1 LEFKNQYGHVTL
13 QHESNII
20 IASFTGYINERLVIE
35 FSTAMLN
42 RAKSFAGAPWGYISN
57 SKHAQA
63 ATPDAEASFVDLTK
77 SMIKDGCIASAF
89 IFDSSLIINQ
99 MQRVIKNTGLDFNI
113 HDRLFANLE
122 EAMLFIEQKITEPT
136 I

>member
-1 LEFKNQYGHVTL
+1 MEFKNQYGHVTL

-20 IASFTGYINERLVIE
+20 IACFTGYINERLVIE
-35 FSTAMLN
+35 FSSAMLN

-63 ATPDAEASFVDLTK
+63 ATPDAEAGFVDLTK
-77 SMIKDGCIASAF
+77 NMIKHGCIASAY

-99 MQRVIKNTGLDFNI
+99 MQHVFKNAGLDFNI
-113 HDRLFANLE
+113 RNMLFSNLE
-122 EAMLFIEQKITEPT
+122 EAKSFIEQKITEPT